1 MNEQKRRNFL
11 IAIAAVV
18 AIGGGLLAVWP
29 PAFQSEDASGAI
41 GAVQKHRQSQISNKD
56 VILSDQNTVNDAK
69 ILFGDQLE
77 DALKLQ
83 KMGTE
88 FAAMAVYNRD
98 SLGAVG
104 AMLDSHQADLQS
116 RFGSNMSDT
125 LNAADSQLNAS
136 SGLFAA
142 SALDNMKA
150 ELSAIEKSLGASQS
164 LNAAQMDSLNSRLGS
179 VVADMQS
186 RLSAQASIGAM
197 ADTLNAASA
206 LGKQASIGSADV
218 LGVASQLNA
227 AAESLNANVVLG
239 ASLADRAG
247 NLGAMVLQA
256 QALENVEASLG
267 AAMANKGDLQSH
279 LGKMTDALG
288 AAAAGLESM
297 ALENM
302 NSRLQA
308 QQQLGVKLESMK
320 AGLGSMQLENKS
332 LDAKTIGSFNDAVGM
347 ANKTLGNL
355 DTALASRMYS
365 NMQVEL
371 SAVGSHLNA
380 VSALQAAMVE
390 NRLGARDELGAKL
403 AAKDELGAK
412 VGSQDALGAKLEA
425 KGALGAKLA
434 AKDALGAKFAAK
446 NELGAKLFSNASL
459 DGFTSYLG
467 AVSSALESN
476 SLGAKAF
483 ANRQELGAQAS
494 ELQNKAAGLQAKADQ
509 N

>member
-11 IAIAAVV
+11 IAFAAVV
-18 AIGGGLLAVWP
+18 AIVGGVLAVWP

-41 GAVQKHRQSQISNKD
+41 GAVQKHRQAQISNKD

-83 KMGTE
+83 KIGTE
-88 FAAMAVYNRD
+88 LGAMAVYNRD
-98 SLGAVG
+98 ALGAVG

-116 RFGSNMSDT
+116 RFTGSMSDT
-125 LNAADSQLNAS
+125 LNAANSQLNAN

-150 ELSAIEKSLGASQS
+150 DLSAIEKSLGASQS

-218 LGVASQLNA
+218 LGVSSQLNA
-227 AAESLNANVVLG
+227 AAESLNANAVLG

-247 NLGAMVLQA
+247 NLGAMALQA
-256 QALENVEASLG
+256 HSLENAEVSLG

-279 LGKMTDALG
+279 LGKMVDNLG
-288 AAAAGLESM
+288 AAAANLESM
-297 ALENM
+297 ALANM

-308 QQQLGVKLESMK
+308 QQQLGAKLESMK
-320 AGLGSMQLENKS
+320 SGLGSMHLENKS
-332 LDAKTIGSFNDAVGM
+332 LDSKTLGSFNDAVGM
-347 ANKTLGNL
+347 ANKALGNL

-380 VSALQAAMVE
+380 VSALQSAMVE
-390 NRLGARDELGAKL
+390 NRLGAKNELGAKL
-403 AAKDELGAK
+403 A
-412 VGSQDALGAKLEA
+412 S
-425 KGALGAKLA
+425 
-434 AKDALGAKFAAK
+434 KDALGAKFGAQDA
-446 NELGAKLFSNASL
+446 LGSRLFSDASL
-459 DGFTSYLG
+459 EGFTSYLG

-494 ELQNKAAGLQAKADQ
+494 DLQNKAAGLQAQADQ